1 MGDRKADRFRLHP
14 RAQPDGDAG
23 DVRSAVQ
30 VPQVLQQIV
39 AHGAGHAAV
48 SQFEHGVGGQL
59 YSSLHE
65 GGSAMHDVPVEPV
78 FHQRR
83 ARTGE
88 QHAGDVLAI
97 ALAGHDD
104 DWGAHPLL
112 LYTEMIFIYYALT
125 LQS

>member
-1 MGDRKADRFRLHP
+1 MQDT
-14 RAQPDGDAG
+14 QPWASSSTE
-23 DVRSAVQ
+23 SAVSLT
-30 VPQVLQQIV
+30 PP
-39 AHGAGHAAV
+39 
-48 SQFEHGVGGQL
+48 
-59 YSSLHE
+59 LHE